1 MGLVQYAGACRDS
14 SGSLR
19 ILFLCLWQAAVHL
32 DRAAELGECLH
43 RLEVRHTYLGNTQS
57 SRIVYSSV
65 KLML

>member
-1 MGLVQYAGACRDS
+1 V
-14 SGSLR
+14 
-19 ILFLCLWQAAVHL
+19 ILFLGLWQAAVHL

-43 RLEVRHTYLGNTQS
+43 RLEVRHTYLGNIQS